1 MEWFDNQIFTS
12 MVKNNLPKLFKKAE
26 IESMRGGKIGMEVGV
41 LRERILIALLLKS
54 FGEENVK
61 FDFSSTDNSKDTQIF
76 DDILSIKTFMNNG
89 YGGVKVF
96 WASDNKTVKN
106 AVDNYIPQNHILI
119 SNINWG
125 TKNGGLYLISLNTQL
140 KIFNTIGVENYLK
153 INNHKYFVDQSNFD
167 EKYKRNYFRHTFSNK
182 FLENFSSGVKKS
194 FEYLQIDLDSLN
206 IQNIPIKKIKEL
218 EIFLNQNDD
227 NLNIRT
233 IDLSLKKRGFLLTS
247 AQRNEILKH
256 SAKTKINNNKFND
269 KESNKDDEGQ
279 EIKSQQGE

>member
-1 MEWFDNQIFTS
+1 MEWFDNQIFIS
-12 MVKNNLPKLFKKAE
+12 MVKNNLPRLFKKAE

-61 FDFSSTDNSKDTQIF
+61 FDFSSTDNSKDTQVF

-153 INNHKYFVDQSNFD
+153 INNGNNRGISIQTEVLKTLLSHQETKHITVDWV
-167 EKYKRNYFRHTFSNK
+167 E
-182 FLENFSSGVKKS
+182 
-194 FEYLQIDLDSLN
+194 
-206 IQNIPIKKIKEL
+206 P
-218 EIFLNQNDD
+218 
-227 NLNIRT
+227 NLNYNIYERW
-233 IDLSLKKRGFLLTS
+233 I
-247 AQRNEILKH
+247 NEM
-256 SAKTKINNNKFND
+256 N
-269 KESNKDDEGQ
+269 
-279 EIKSQQGE
+279 